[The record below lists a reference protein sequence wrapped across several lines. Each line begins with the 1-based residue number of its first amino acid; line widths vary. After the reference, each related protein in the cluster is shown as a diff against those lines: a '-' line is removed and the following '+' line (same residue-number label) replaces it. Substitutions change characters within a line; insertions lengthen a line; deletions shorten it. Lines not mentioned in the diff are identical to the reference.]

1 MRRPAED
8 GAGLPLRGD
17 EEEDVEGKAS
27 ASKGEGEEEGEE
39 KRGAGRPASRS
50 NAGRGKSTRPS
61 FSAVFPGRTSISPA
75 SRHNKPG
82 TGTSSARSYTCCRLY
97 VLLIELDAPN
107 VARDTIGG
115 K

>member
-1 MRRPAED
+1 MED
-8 GAGLPLRGD
+8 GAGLPSRGD
-17 EEEDVEGKAS
+17 EEEDVEGKAP

-39 KRGAGRPASRS
+39 KRRAGQPAGRS

-75 SRHNKPG
+75 LRHNKPG
-82 TGTSSARSYTCCRLY
+82 TGTSSARSYMLSF
-97 VLLIELDAPN
+97 VLLLIELDAPN